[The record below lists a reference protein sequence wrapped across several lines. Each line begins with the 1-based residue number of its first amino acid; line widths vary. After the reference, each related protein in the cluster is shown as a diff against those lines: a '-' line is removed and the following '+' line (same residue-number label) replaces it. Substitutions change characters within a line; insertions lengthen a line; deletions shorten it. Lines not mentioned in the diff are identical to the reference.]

1 MFGSTHHH
9 HHHSKHHH
17 HHHHHHDHGG
27 NRSTSDEHQVYQ
39 NTISDVMTESLNI
52 DRPQYPKVQQHVTYN
67 NDYEEER
74 VTEAPRRVRLA
85 GYEYAPQYAKLSGNH
100 VHEAVDEEAEEFIK
114 LEHKKFETSKMMSMR
129 SR

>member
-1 MFGSTHHH
+1 T
-9 HHHSKHHH
+9 
-17 HHHHHHDHGG
+17 
-27 NRSTSDEHQVYQ
+27 Q
-39 NTISDVMTESLNI
+39 NVRKYSSSSSSFQAPSPSPSSSCLNI

-100 VHEAVDEEAEEFIK
+100 VHKAVDEEAEDFIK